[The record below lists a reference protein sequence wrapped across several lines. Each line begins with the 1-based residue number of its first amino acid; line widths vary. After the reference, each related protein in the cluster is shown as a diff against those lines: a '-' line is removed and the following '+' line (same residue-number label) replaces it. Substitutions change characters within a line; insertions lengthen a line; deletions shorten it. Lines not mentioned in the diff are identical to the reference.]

1 MKQDGG
7 GADIRI
13 REFLPMAS
21 IFSAKLKEWEML
33 RRTTMGK
40 GQVCWQGLQMGFQ
53 AAWWPHGDGR

>member
-13 REFLPMAS
+13 REFLPNGLYFPAE
-21 IFSAKLKEWEML
+21 LKEWEML

-40 GQVCWQGLQMGFQ
+40 GQVCWQGL
-53 AAWWPHGDGR
+53 